1 MNKRNNTI
9 RGVLLLVAA
18 ALMFSSCAETP
29 GPEEEVTDTRTISFG
44 TPALTRSAIDNAGDM
59 QKEENAFSVWGW
71 YANAGGTESGT
82 VFNNKRVFW
91 SAANPGWGYE
101 GTATASRPRLPL
113 LRPLSLNRQAGH
125 GRKCGMCG
133 ERHNHHYQLRR
144 HARHRLD
151 DSTADSPNSGCADEG
166 PRSRDLHFRPPAGA
180 AQLCGKS
187 RGMRGYGHSL
197 QGERRDLEGQPYLS
211 GIGHSLVE
219 RWRKDHR
226 RGQPADQ
233 SRREYYG
240 VRRQHHNHATGC
252 AVASPYRCRPDR
264 CCHQHGLPS
273 QGRHGGRPHS

>member
-101 GTATASRPRLPL
+101 DTRYWHPGLDYRFYALYPSTDKLGTGVNAACAVNGTITITNFDATHGTDLMTAQQTVQTPDVLTKDPGPVTFTFAHQLARL
-113 LRPLSLNRQAGH
+113 SFAVKAVG
-125 GRKCGMCG
+125 G
-133 ERHNHHYQLRR
+133 
-144 HARHRLD
+144 D
-151 DSTADSPNSGCADEG
+151 
-166 PRSRDLHFRPPAGA
+166 
-180 AQLCGKS
+180 
-187 RGMRGYGHSL
+187 GHSL

>member
-101 GTATASRPRLPL
+101 DTRYWHPGLDYRFYALYPSTDKLGTGVNAACAVNGTITITNFDAT
-113 LRPLSLNRQAGH
+113 H
-125 GRKCGMCG
+125 GTDLM
-133 ERHNHHYQLRR
+133 
-144 HARHRLD
+144 
-151 DSTADSPNSGCADEG
+151 TAQQTVQTPDVLTKDPG
-166 PRSRDLHFRPPAGA
+166 PVTFTFAH
-180 AQLCGKS
+180 LCGKS
-187 RGMRGYGHSL
+187 RGMRGDGHSL

>member
-101 GTATASRPRLPL
+101 GTRYWHPGLDYRFYALYPSTDKLGTGVNAACAV
-113 LRPLSLNRQAGH
+113 LSLIH
-125 GRKCGMCG
+125 
-133 ERHNHHYQLRR
+133 
-144 HARHRLD
+144 
-151 DSTADSPNSGCADEG
+151 
-166 PRSRDLHFRPPAGA
+166 
-180 AQLCGKS
+180 
-187 RGMRGYGHSL
+187 
-197 QGERRDLEGQPYLS
+197 
-211 GIGHSLVE
+211 I
-219 RWRKDHR
+219 
-226 RGQPADQ
+226 
-233 SRREYYG
+233 
-240 VRRQHHNHATGC
+240 
-252 AVASPYRCRPDR
+252 
-264 CCHQHGLPS
+264 
-273 QGRHGGRPHS
+273 

>member
-101 GTATASRPRLPL
+101 DTRYWHPGLDYRFYALYPSTDKLGTGV
-113 LRPLSLNRQAGH
+113 N
-125 GRKCGMCG
+125 
-133 ERHNHHYQLRR
+133 
-144 HARHRLD
+144 
-151 DSTADSPNSGCADEG
+151 
-166 PRSRDLHFRPPAGA
+166 A
-180 AQLCGKS
+180 A
-187 RGMRGYGHSL
+187 
-197 QGERRDLEGQPYLS
+197 
-211 GIGHSLVE
+211 
-219 RWRKDHR
+219 
-226 RGQPADQ
+226 
-233 SRREYYG
+233 
-240 VRRQHHNHATGC
+240 C
-252 AVASPYRCRPDR
+252 AVNGTITITNFDAT
-264 CCHQHGLPS
+264 HGTDLMTAPV
-273 QGRHGGRPHS
+273 P

>member
-9 RGVLLLVAA
+9 RGELLLVAA

-29 GPEEEVTDTRTISFG
+29 GPEEGGYGHADDQSG

-101 GTATASRPRLPL
+101 GNPLLASWPRLPL

-151 DSTADSPNSGCADEG
+151 DSTADSPNRMCLTKDPG
-166 PRSRDLHFRPPAGA
+166 PVTFTFAH
-180 AQLCGKS
+180 QLARLSFAVKAVDG
-187 RGMRGYGHSL
+187 GYGHSL
-197 QGERRDLEGQPYLS
+197 QGERRDLEG
-211 GIGHSLVE
+211 
-219 RWRKDHR
+219 
-226 RGQPADQ
+226 
-233 SRREYYG
+233 
-240 VRRQHHNHATGC
+240 
-252 AVASPYRCRPDR
+252 
-264 CCHQHGLPS
+264 
-273 QGRHGGRPHS
+273 

>member
-101 GTATASRPRLPL
+101 GTRYWHP
-113 LRPLSLNRQAGH
+113 G
-125 GRKCGMCG
+125 
-133 ERHNHHYQLRR
+133 
-144 HARHRLD
+144 LD
-151 DSTADSPNSGCADEG
+151 YRFYALYPSTDKLGTGVN
-166 PRSRDLHFRPPAGA
+166 A
-180 AQLCGKS
+180 A
-187 RGMRGYGHSL
+187 
-197 QGERRDLEGQPYLS
+197 
-211 GIGHSLVE
+211 
-219 RWRKDHR
+219 
-226 RGQPADQ
+226 
-233 SRREYYG
+233 
-240 VRRQHHNHATGC
+240 C
-252 AVASPYRCRPDR
+252 AVNGTITITNFDATHGTDLMTAQQTVQTPDVLTKDPGPVTFTSPTSCRGSALR
-264 CCHQHGLPS
+264 
-273 QGRHGGRPHS
+273 